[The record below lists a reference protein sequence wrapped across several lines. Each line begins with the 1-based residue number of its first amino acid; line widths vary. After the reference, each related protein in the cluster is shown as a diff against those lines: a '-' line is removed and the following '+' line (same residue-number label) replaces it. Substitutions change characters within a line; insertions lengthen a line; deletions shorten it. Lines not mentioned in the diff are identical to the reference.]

1 VKKRECTPLEAFDS
15 AHDLIVLLKQR
26 KAAETAAT
34 SIDKKIRK
42 LDATV
47 WRHYNDIM
55 KGTCSV
61 AAYKH
66 MFRAM
71 DERIPLEQALETQKK
86 AMLLVDEKIRHRKFA
101 LDRILKNIDAYV
113 GTSNSNIEE
122 NLR

>member
-1 VKKRECTPLEAFDS
+1 MKKRECTPLEAFDS

-34 SIDKKIRK
+34 SLDKKIRK

-66 MFRAM
+66 MFQAM
-71 DERIPLEQALETQKK
+71 DKRIPLEQALENQKK
-86 AMLLVDEKIRHRKFA
+86 AMLLVDEKIRQRKFA